1 MERKTRR
8 LVVDVLNLNW
18 SLEIWEHRSVGSWIY
33 ESGFQERG
41 LNYRYKYGS
50 HKNVDAIYSHMTE

>member
-1 MERKTRR
+1 M
-8 LVVDVLNLNW
+8 LNLNW
-18 SLEIWEHRSVGSWIY
+18 SLAICVHCSVDSWIY
-33 ESGFQERG
+33 ESEFQERG